1 MTINEKIQALLK
13 EKDISYNEL
22 ARMMDLAPSSIQS
35 YCSGRSKKIPFDF
48 IEKLSELLRVPIE
61 YWLSGNDVEDPHPM
75 ETPKPDKKLLQE
87 IEETAVSD
95 KKKLMDELLQ
105 LTEWYH
111 LGMFTKEE
119 FEAGKKFILEM
130 MK

>member
-1 MTINEKIQALLK
+1 MIRKLTDA
-13 EKDISYNEL
+13 
-22 ARMMDLAPSSIQS
+22 
-35 YCSGRSKKIPFDF
+35 FD
-48 IEKLSELLRVPIE
+48 VPIE
-61 YWLSGNDVEDPHPM
+61 YWMTAESVPASPIREDIEDESFKNMHPIVS
-75 ETPKPDKKLLQE
+75 PKPDKKLLQE

-111 LGMFTKEE
+111 LGMFNKEE

>member
-1 MTINEKIQALLK
+1 MTIYEKIQKLLK
-13 EKDISYNEL
+13 EKEISYNEL
-22 ARMMDLAPSSIQS
+22 ARIMDVPSSSIQS

-48 IEKLSELLRVPIE
+48 IEKLSEVLHVSIE
-61 YWLSGNDVEDPHPM
+61 YWLSDNDVQDPHPIV
-75 ETPKPDKKLLQE
+75 TPRPDKKLLQE

-111 LGMFTKEE
+111 LGMFNKEE